1 MTRHMPWV
9 LVVWVLANQ
18 GGVPVPVTPWLLAAG
33 ALAGSGQVSV
43 TLVLACTVAAALGA
57 DLRWYSLERW
67 RGALILASCFR
78 VVPLPS
84 GSFNRIG
91 SFLRAHQ
98 AGFMWSARFLPGVN
112 PVAAR
117 LAGAAGMPLVR
128 FLCHAAGSA
137 LGWAGGWTALG
148 YLLGGM
154 VLERGGSF
162 RNRLDWNSGGRPR
175 CGCKECSDHARRAP
189 SPRTARWDRRCRVG
203 PHHESGEVSGSPARG
218 ADSGRIAPERTDA
231 REPLAVIPERR
242 RVQHDEAERPP
253 VTRSTRARC

>member
-1 MTRHMPWV
+1 MAGGPDSGFV
-9 LVVWVLANQ
+9 LPRGAVAVGVLQPDWEFLASPS
-18 GGVPVPVTPWLLAAG
+18 GRVHVERPVPA
-33 ALAGSGQVSV
+33 
-43 TLVLACTVAAALGA
+43 
-57 DLRWYSLERW
+57 
-67 RGALILASCFR
+67 
-78 VVPLPS
+78 
-84 GSFNRIG
+84 
-91 SFLRAHQ
+91 
-98 AGFMWSARFLPGVN
+98 GVN